1 MEHTHEIKRRI
12 YGMIQAIG
20 VTIIILTRVCSLN
33 CVNDLFIILGND
45 PQIGLQID

>member
-1 MEHTHEIKRRI
+1 MHRLGYLRGFVTLAN
-12 YGMIQAIG
+12 QAKN
-20 VTIIILTRVCSLN
+20 LKRVCSLN